1 MIVNLLTIILG
12 TVAGL
17 LPIANPF
24 STAVVFV
31 SLTSYRSDVQKRK
44 IARMTCIYMTGIL
57 LVFLMAGVLIMKFFG
72 ISLPGVRIAGGLIV
86 TGIGFGMM
94 RPGKE
99 EKSSIAQEAEEDVN
113 DIAFTPLAMP
123 MLSGP
128 GSIAVTI
135 GMAAETTKIVDYIA
149 ISIGIMLV
157 AAISY
162 AVLRYSTTVVRFLG
176 KTGMIALNRIM
187 GFILICVGIQF
198 IVNGVYGFFLDEHYA
213 RPIFEMYKNLAQ

>member
-1 MIVNLLTIILG
+1 MIGNIITIILG

-24 STAVVFV
+24 STAVVFL
-31 SLTSYRSDVQKRK
+31 SLTSNRGDSQKRR

-57 LVFLMAGVLIMKFFG
+57 LVFLLAGVLIMNFFG

-99 EKSSIAQEAEEDVN
+99 EKNTVAEDADDDVN
-113 DIAFTPLAMP
+113 DISFTPLAMP

-135 GMAAETTKIVDYIA
+135 GMAAETKRILDYVA
-149 ISIGIMLV
+149 ISIGIILV
-157 AAISY
+157 AVISY
-162 AVLRYSTTVVRFLG
+162 FVLRYSTTIVRFLG
-176 KTGMIALNRIM
+176 KTGMNALNRIM

-213 RPIFEMYKNLAQ
+213 KPIFEMYRSLAQ

>member
-1 MIVNLLTIILG
+1 MSELITIILG

-24 STAVVFV
+24 STAVVFL
-31 SLTSYRSDVQKRK
+31 SLTGRRSAAQKDK
-44 IARMTCIYMTGIL
+44 IARMTCLYMTGIL
-57 LVFLMAGVLIMKFFG
+57 LVFLIAGVLIMKFFG

-99 EKSSIAQEAEEDVN
+99 EKS
-113 DIAFTPLAMP
+113 DIAEDAEGDTDDISFTPLAMP

-135 GMAAETTKIVDYIA
+135 GMAAETTKILDYLA
-149 ISIGIMLV
+149 ISAGIVLV

-162 AVLRYSTTVVRFLG
+162 IVLRYSTAVVRFLG
-176 KTGMIALNRIM
+176 KTGMKALNRIM

-198 IVNGVYGFFLDEHYA
+198 IVNGVYGFFLDENYA
-213 RPIFEMYKNLAQ
+213 RPIFEMYRNLAQ